1 QGLALDVLGAHVDF
15 ALEAEQ
21 RRRRG
26 RGHAVL
32 PSARLGD
39 EPSLLHPR
47 GEQSLPQHVVD
58 LVRAGVAK
66 ILALEIDP
74 CAADVL
80 GGVPGEGARARS
92 ARIVAQQR
100 RQLLLNPAIAPCSR
114 IGLLQSHER
123 RHQRLGHETPA
134 IRAEVT
140 ARIGK
145 LRAHAALRASAMKRR
160 TFSASFLPGA
170 RSTPEFTSTANGW
183 TIAMARATLSGGRP
197 PDRIIGR
204 RPISSHPRV
213 IRHSIGRRVSPS
225 LHRALV
231 SRSTA
236 AATSWY
242 RTARTRSLTLNS
254 GRPSIVV
261 AGGSLIV
268 LITGRS

>member
-1 QGLALDVLGAHVDF
+1 RQAGVLVWKPATAPGGGMAFSQSH
-15 ALEAEQ
+15 
-21 RRRRG
+21 G
-26 RGHAVL
+26 RG
-32 PSARLGD
+32 
-39 EPSLLHPR
+39 
-47 GEQSLPQHVVD
+47 
-58 LVRAGVAK
+58 
-66 ILALEIDP
+66 
-74 CAADVL
+74 
-80 GGVPGEGARARS
+80 
-92 ARIVAQQR
+92 
-100 RQLLLNPAIAPCSR
+100 N
-114 IGLLQSHER
+114 
-123 RHQRLGHETPA
+123 QRLGHETPA

-183 TIAMARATLSGGRP
+183 TIAMARATLSGVRP